1 MPARLAVR
9 VSKRRRFLRGRVY
22 EWVERRVL
30 LPADFPDVR
39 EVIVM
44 TVEEY
49 EELLRSKNKIPPK
62 LLDAL
67 ETAIDLILKSER
79 PWPRLKHRASQE

>member
-9 VSKRRRFLRGRVY
+9 VSKRRKVVRGKSY

-30 LPADFPDVR
+30 LPADFPDAR

-49 EELLRSKNKIPPK
+49 EELIKSRNKIPPK
-62 LLDAL
+62 FLDFV
-67 ETAIDLILKSER
+67 ETTLDLITKSER
-79 PWPRLKHRASQE
+79 PWPRIPQE